1 MITEYE
7 AAAPGDTLDNANTS
21 TTSTGSK
28 EKVSDK
34 GETVTAASSSAPLNK
49 NSSAQ
54 SESVDNVPSSSLD
67 TASALDNAAAAEE
80 PVPSGYEVRHETG
93 EDGEQEVRSDNILI
107 TSIYIKVKTEL
118 FSR

>member
-1 MITEYE
+1 ME
-7 AAAPGDTLDNANTS
+7 DNANTS
-21 TTSTGSK
+21 TTSNSSK

-34 GETVTAASSSAPLNK
+34 GETVTTASAPLNK

-67 TASALDNAAAAEE
+67 TASGLDNAAAAEE

-93 EDGEQEVRSDNILI
+93 EDGEQEVRSDILF

>member
-1 MITEYE
+1 M
-7 AAAPGDTLDNANTS
+7 
-21 TTSTGSK
+21 TT
-28 EKVSDK
+28 
-34 GETVTAASSSAPLNK
+34 ASAPLNK
-49 NSSAQ
+49 NSSAT

-93 EDGEQEVRSDNILI
+93 EDGEQEVRSDILF